1 MKCLP
6 IALICTVFITVI
18 CACDN
23 NSHNGKEPVEYK
35 RPELTDVQA
44 TVKTRALWEN
54 LIDLMDKGTM
64 FGAQIPTEY
73 GLSGGVKWWDDGT
86 ASNSDTKILTGS
98 HPAVCGWDITYIEVD
113 ASENIDGENFNTIRN
128 HIIAAYN
135 RGAVNTVSWH
145 CTNPKSGGTAW
156 DGTRAVYTIIPGGE
170 KHEMFKQWLD
180 KVAAFF
186 STLRTPD
193 GDLIPIIFRPWH
205 EHTGSGFWWG
215 KGNASMDEFVAL
227 WRFTVDY
234 LRETKGLHNIIWA
247 YSPDM
252 VHISSRDTYME
263 YWPGD
268 GYVDILGL
276 DAYDRAGGDYGHKC
290 LQLCRLGN
298 VIARERAKI
307 FALTET
313 GLENNSPE
321 ESKYYNKNWWTR
333 MLYKVMS
340 GERISFALVWRNGGF
355 ASEGSH
361 YFNAWKGCYSEADF
375 VKFAA
380 LEDVLLED
388 DLPDMYHY
396 EGID

>member
-1 MKCLP
+1 MDP
-6 IALICTVFITVI
+6 GPYVR
-18 CACDN
+18 
-23 NSHNGKEPVEYK
+23 PV
-35 RPELTDVQA
+35 LTDPA
-44 TVKTRALWEN
+44 PTSKTRALWEN
-54 LIDLMDKGTM
+54 LIDLQDKGTM

-73 GLSGGVKWWDDGT
+73 GLSGGAKWYDDGS
-86 ASNSDTKILTGS
+86 ADNSDTKILTGS

-113 ASENIDGENFNTIRN
+113 AEKNIDGEPFETIRN
-128 HIIAAYN
+128 HITAAYN
-135 RGAVNTVSWH
+135 RGAVNTICWH
-145 CTNPKSGGTAW
+145 CTNPKTMGNAW

-170 KHEMFKQWLD
+170 KHEMFKTWLD

-186 STLRTPD
+186 STLKTPE
-193 GDLIPIIFRPWH
+193 GDLIPLVFRPWH

-227 WRFTVDY
+227 WRFTVTY
-234 LRETKGLHNIIWA
+234 LRDTKGLHNIIWA

-290 LQLCRLGN
+290 LQLSRLGN
-298 VIARERAKI
+298 VIAREKAKI
-307 FALTET
+307 FAITET

-321 ESKYYNKNWWTR
+321 ESKYYNKNWWTQ
-333 MLYKVMS
+333 MLYKVIS

-355 ASEGSH
+355 PSEGSH
-361 YFNAWKGCYSEADF
+361 YFNAWQGCYSEADF
-375 VKFAA
+375 LKFAA
-380 LEDVLLED
+380 YEDVLLER

-396 EGID
+396 AQN